1 MDKNGDQEQHLMD
14 RNDYIQD
21 YTQQERNT
29 NMRYCQYCGM
39 PMEDDDLFCT
49 RCGKAAKGIQK
60 ETQDRESSRGTGRGP
75 AEGKAVRMG
84 YVSAGSG
91 AGKPAGKEDPGR
103 QGNSSGSSNTSDY
116 EVYDEYDEYEEE
128 EMGRK
133 RMILIISC
141 LAIVVVVGVLVGLL
155 LTTPGRRG
163 SDPAQQAAVS
173 EDGSGEQ
180 EENLVSEQENKTA
193 EADDAGKDTAI
204 RDGQTG
210 EGTKDS
216 TENDSQKS
224 SEKESSEEESS
235 QQGRESDEAADRG
248 NEENTAL
255 EKEEKDQEESR
266 EPAVVKTEQN
276 EETAEGIEELEKK
289 DQEDQENKEALDSS
303 YILADSNSRLYSREE
318 LERMDNYTLQMAINE
333 IYARHGRKFKTDSIR
348 EYFEGKSWYTGTIE
362 PEAFDGNEGNYF
374 NDYESANRELMA
386 RIRASREEKTT
397 SSEKKEKTNKN
408 D

>member
-1 MDKNGDQEQHLMD
+1 MD

-155 LTTPGRRG
+155 LTNSGRRAG
-163 SDPAQQAAVS
+163 DPAQQAAVS
-173 EDGSGEQ
+173 TDDSVDPEVIIASD
-180 EENLVSEQENKTA
+180 QENKTA
-193 EADDAGKDTAI
+193 EADDSKDAAVW
-204 RDGQTG
+204 DGQTG
-210 EGTKDS
+210 EGTEDNA
-216 TENDSQKS
+216 ENDSQKS

-248 NEENTAL
+248 NEENTAR
-255 EKEEKDQEESR
+255 EKEEDDQEESR

>member
-1 MDKNGDQEQHLMD
+1 M
-14 RNDYIQD
+14 
-21 YTQQERNT
+21 
-29 NMRYCQYCGM
+29 
-39 PMEDDDLFCT
+39 
-49 RCGKAAKGIQK
+49 
-60 ETQDRESSRGTGRGP
+60 GP
-75 AEGKAVRMG
+75 AVDRQKAKLCVWDMFP
-84 YVSAGSG
+84 
-91 AGKPAGKEDPGR
+91 PAAEPESPQAR
-103 QGNSSGSSNTSDY
+103 NTSDY

-155 LTTPGRRG
+155 LTNSGRRAG
-163 SDPAQQAAVS
+163 DPAQQAAVS
-173 EDGSGEQ
+173 TDDSVDPEVNIASD
-180 EENLVSEQENKTA
+180 QENKTA
-193 EADDAGKDTAI
+193 EADDSKDAAVW
-204 RDGQTG
+204 DGQTG
-210 EGTKDS
+210 EGTEDNA
-216 TENDSQKS
+216 ENDSQKS

-248 NEENTAL
+248 NEENTAR
-255 EKEEKDQEESR
+255 EKEEDDQEESR

>member
-1 MDKNGDQEQHLMD
+1 MD

-180 EENLVSEQENKTA
+180 EENLVSEQETKTA
-193 EADDAGKDTAI
+193 EADDSKDAAVW
-204 RDGQTG
+204 DGQTG
-210 EGTKDS
+210 EGTEDNA
-216 TENDSQKS
+216 ENDSQKS
-224 SEKESSEEESS
+224 SENESSHQDREPDEE
-235 QQGRESDEAADRG
+235 ADRE
-248 NEENTAL
+248 NEEKTAR
-255 EKEEKDQEESR
+255 EEDQEESPDNR

>member
-1 MDKNGDQEQHLMD
+1 MDKNGDQEQLLMD

-84 YVSAGSG
+84 YVSAVSG

-155 LTTPGRRG
+155 LTNSGRRG

-173 EDGSGEQ
+173 EDGSVDPEV
-180 EENLVSEQENKTA
+180 NIASDQENKTA
-193 EADDAGKDTAI
+193 EADDSKDAAVW
-204 RDGQTG
+204 DGQTG
-210 EGTKDS
+210 EGTEDNA
-216 TENDSQKS
+216 ENDSQKS
-224 SEKESSEEESS
+224 SENESSHQDREPDEE
-235 QQGRESDEAADRG
+235 ADRE
-248 NEENTAL
+248 NEEKTAR
-255 EKEEKDQEESR
+255 EEDQEESPDNR

>member
-1 MDKNGDQEQHLMD
+1 
-14 RNDYIQD
+14 
-21 YTQQERNT
+21 
-29 NMRYCQYCGM
+29 MRYCQYCGM

-210 EGTKDS
+210 EGTEDNA
-216 TENDSQKS
+216 ENNSQKS
-224 SEKESSEEESS
+224 SENESSHQDREPDEE
-235 QQGRESDEAADRG
+235 ADRE
-248 NEENTAL
+248 NEEKTAR
-255 EKEEKDQEESR
+255 EEDQEESPDNR

-276 EETAEGIEELEKK
+276 EETAEGIEELEKT
-289 DQEDQENKEALDSS
+289 DQADQENKENLDSS

>member
-1 MDKNGDQEQHLMD
+1 MD

-173 EDGSGEQ
+173 TDDSVDPEVNIASD
-180 EENLVSEQENKTA
+180 QENKTA
-193 EADDAGKDTAI
+193 EADDSKDAAVW
-204 RDGQTG
+204 DGQTG
-210 EGTKDS
+210 EGTEDNA
-216 TENDSQKS
+216 ENDSQKS
-224 SEKESSEEESS
+224 SENESSHQDREPDEE
-235 QQGRESDEAADRG
+235 ADRE
-248 NEENTAL
+248 NEEKTAR
-255 EKEEKDQEESR
+255 EEDQEESPDNR